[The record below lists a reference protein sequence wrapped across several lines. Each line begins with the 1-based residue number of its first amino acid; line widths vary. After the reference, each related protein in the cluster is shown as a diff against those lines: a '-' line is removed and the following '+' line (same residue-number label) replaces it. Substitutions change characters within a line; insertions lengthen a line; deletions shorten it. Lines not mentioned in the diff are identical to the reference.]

1 LFSASLTSF
10 LIDTKQNLQ
19 ASPADKAVYYL
30 QQNVVMLNQISR
42 QLASI
47 APQVVIPSDPPS
59 PYPTFRASS
68 SAIRVNAFWFIA
80 LVFSLSA
87 ALLAILVQQWVRDYM
102 HVFQRYSHPLK
113 SARLRQYLHDGSYG
127 WYMPIMAE
135 AVPGL
140 VHVSLFLFFI
150 GLGDFALGIDMT
162 VGINTLIPITI
173 CGLIYIFTMF
183 APVIYPQSPYHNSF
197 STFIWYLTQKIRG
210 RRYKDRASSGVL
222 KPVSS
227 NMAKGQMQLAME
239 ETEERKGR
247 DERAIRWLVDNLTED
262 AEVESF
268 AMAIPGS
275 FHTEWGIEVW
285 KRVAEVKGD
294 GDHNEDRNPPEMRS
308 PTAINLP
315 VPVAYP
321 DPPSSR
327 TSTRRSLLNSIA
339 RFTRIHTANSV
350 PTDVETHQ
358 MVLYSS
364 HIRSATAFAPTQGK
378 KVLYEVSSRVRRLLE
393 TCDNRG
399 LFANEES
406 WRRRTRAGV
415 ETVASLVFY
424 ANAEPS
430 WFGDMCKLLSEI
442 GEVEKMRESTPTRSD
457 QLFVMRWTCL
467 SILAIRRT
475 LNDEWLTMHATWA
488 VMSSALLQSEDGT
501 VDERALRNVQRIDES
516 FGKAWK
522 CLREL
527 YVALFYPRGTNL
539 TEEQVKEILR
549 NHVYQIAELERIKVE
564 ADRMQDV
571 NISNL
576 QHGMDRVTHKL
587 TGQLPGVQFDVP
599 RTEPVPLSQALELFS
614 ASVKPQLILPQQRL
628 QSLCSIG
635 PKLRDIIEGR
645 NSEPYSVTIGGLKP
659 LEKVPTRPKLAGHL
673 MERQLWRLHD
683 LRHGSGLGFTVE
695 VFFLVLRQLLSISS
709 SKEPYIALFIGTF
722 RAIISDWEKY
732 KYSFGTQQVLLNLVC
747 DLAAQDRG
755 IFSGYAYPPYITDEL
770 LVLLGNMLEGE
781 NGSHIDKA
789 VRELRAARL
798 WLHGD
803 RQKFLDKVLGV
814 IKTRSKPLAPVYE
827 THEPLT
833 S

>member
-1 LFSASLTSF
+1 
-10 LIDTKQNLQ
+10 
-19 ASPADKAVYYL
+19 
-30 QQNVVMLNQISR
+30 MLNQISR
-42 QLASI
+42 QLSSL
-47 APQVVIPSDPPS
+47 APQVIIPSDPPS
-59 PYPTFRASS
+59 PFPSFKPLS

-87 ALLAILVQQWVRDYM
+87 ALLAILVQQWVRGYM

-113 SARLRQYLHDGSYG
+113 SARLRQYLHDGSHG
-127 WYMPIMAE
+127 WYMPVMAD

-140 VHVSLFLFFI
+140 VHISLFLFFV
-150 GLGDFALGIDMT
+150 GLGDFVLDINTA
-162 VGINTLIPITI
+162 VGINTLIPITL
-173 CGLIYIFTMF
+173 CGLIYVFTML
-183 APVIYPQSPYHNSF
+183 APVIYPQSPYQNTF
-197 STFIWYLTQKIRG
+197 SALIWYLTQKMHG

-227 NMAKGQMQLAME
+227 NMADGQMQLAME
-239 ETEERKGR
+239 ETEKRKGR
-247 DERAIRWLVDNLTED
+247 DERAIRWLVSNLTED
-262 AEVESF
+262 AEMESF

-285 KRVAEVKGD
+285 KRVAEAKGD
-294 GDHNEDRNPPEMRS
+294 EHANKDSDWNPPATRPLQAM
-308 PTAINLP
+308 NLA
-315 VPVAYP
+315 VPVSYL

-327 TSTRRSLLNSIA
+327 ISTIHSLLNPITRLA
-339 RFTRIHTANSV
+339 RMRTAKGL
-350 PTDVETHQ
+350 PADVETHQ
-358 MVLYSS
+358 MALYPS
-364 HIRSATAFAPTQGK
+364 HIRSTSAHTRTLGEN
-378 KVLYEVSSRVRRLLE
+378 VLYELSSRVARLLE
-393 TCDNRG
+393 TCNNHG

-415 ETVASLVFY
+415 ETAASLVFY
-424 ANAEPS
+424 ANAEPA
-430 WFGDMCKLLSEI
+430 WFGDICKLLSEI
-442 GEVEKMRESTPTRSD
+442 GDVEKISESTAARSD

-488 VMSSALLQSEDGT
+488 VMSFALLQSDYGT
-501 VDERALRNVQRIDES
+501 VDERALRNVQKIDES
-516 FGKAWK
+516 FGKSWK

-527 YVALFYPRGTNL
+527 YVALFYPRGTNP
-539 TEEQVKEILR
+539 TEEQVKEILC
-549 NHVYQIAELERIKVE
+549 NHKYQIAELERIKLE

-571 NISNL
+571 NISDL

-614 ASVKPQLILPQQRL
+614 ASVKPQLILPRQRL

-635 PKLRDIIEGR
+635 PKLRDITEGR
-645 NSEPYSVTIGGLKP
+645 NSEPCSATIEGLKA

-695 VFFLVLRQLLSISS
+695 VFFLALRQLLSISS

-755 IFSGYAYPPYITDEL
+755 IFSGYAYPSYITDEL

-781 NGSHIDKA
+781 KGSHIDKA

-798 WLHGD
+798 WLHGE
-803 RQKFLDKVLGV
+803 RQKFLDKVLEV
-814 IKTRSKPLAPVYE
+814 ITRSKPPARGTPALP
-827 THEPLT
+827 
-833 S
+833 

>member
-1 LFSASLTSF
+1 M
-10 LIDTKQNLQ
+10 Q
-19 ASPADKAVYYL
+19 ADPTDKAVYYL
-30 QQNVVMLNQISR
+30 EQNVVLLNQISR

-47 APQVVIPSDPPS
+47 APQVAIPSDPPS
-59 PYPTFRASS
+59 PYPSFSPLS

-87 ALLAILVQQWVRDYM
+87 ALLAILVQQWVREYM

-113 SARLRQYLHDGSYG
+113 SARLRQYLYDGSHG
-127 WYMPIMAE
+127 WYMPVMAE
-135 AVPGL
+135 AVPAL

-150 GLGDFALGIDMT
+150 GLGDLTLDTDTT
-162 VGINTLIPITI
+162 VGIYTLIPISI
-173 CGLIYIFTMF
+173 CGLIYFFTII

-197 STFIWYLTQKIRG
+197 SALIWYLTQKMRG

-222 KPVSS
+222 KSVSS
-227 NMAKGQMQLAME
+227 NMAEGQMQLAME
-239 ETEERKGR
+239 ETEKRKAR
-247 DERAIRWLVDNLTED
+247 DERAIRWLVNNLTED
-262 AEVESF
+262 AEMESF

-285 KRVAEVKGD
+285 KRVAEVKKD
-294 GDHNEDRNPPEMRS
+294 DEDPTPPAMSPRS
-308 PTAINLP
+308 ATSINLP
-315 VPVAYP
+315 APVACP
-321 DPPSSR
+321 DPPTSR
-327 TSTRRSLLNSIA
+327 TRTRRNLLNSIA
-339 RFTRIHTANSV
+339 RLTRIHTANRF
-350 PTDVETHQ
+350 PTDVETHE
-358 MVLYSS
+358 MVLYPS
-364 HIRSATAFAPTQGK
+364 HIRSATAFAPTQGEN
-378 KVLYEVSSRVRRLLE
+378 VLHEVSSRVRHLLE
-393 TCDNRG
+393 TCNNHG

-406 WRRRTRAGV
+406 WRRRTRAGI

-430 WFGDMCKLLSEI
+430 WFGDICKLLSEI
-442 GEVEKMRESTPTRSD
+442 GEVEKMRESTPARSD

-475 LNDEWLTMHATWA
+475 LNDEWPTMHATWA
-488 VMSSALLQSEDGT
+488 VMSFALLESEDGT
-501 VDERALRNVQRIDES
+501 VDERALRSVQKIDER

-527 YVALFYPRGTNL
+527 YVALFYPRGTNP
-539 TEEQVKEILR
+539 TDDQVKEILR
-549 NHVYQIAELERIKVE
+549 NHEYQIAELERIKVE

-571 NISNL
+571 NISDL
-576 QHGMDRVTHKL
+576 QQGMDQATHKL
-587 TGQLPGVQFDVP
+587 TSQLPGVQLDVP
-599 RTEPVPLSQALELFS
+599 PTELVPLSQALELFS
-614 ASVKPQLILPQQRL
+614 ASIKPQLILPRQRL
-628 QSLCSIG
+628 QSLCSVG
-635 PKLRDIIEGR
+635 PKLRDIIEER
-645 NSEPYSVTIGGLKP
+645 NSEPCSVTIGGLKA

-695 VFFLVLRQLLSISS
+695 VFFLALRQLLSISS
-709 SKEPYIALFIGTF
+709 SKEPYVALFIGTF

-755 IFSGYAYPPYITDEL
+755 IFSLYAYPPYITDEL

-781 NGSHIDKA
+781 KGSHIDKA
-789 VRELRAARL
+789 VRELRAARR
-798 WLHGD
+798 WLHGE
-803 RQKFLDKVLGV
+803 RQKFLDKVLEV
-814 IKTRSKPLAPVYE
+814 ITRSKPLTPIRE
-827 THEPLT
+827 TPASLT